1 MRKFTFLFLLTTFTI
16 SAQKIS
22 GEIKDTDKYSKTVIK
37 MNETY
42 ANNDHSVWDEML
54 SDDAKVYLNNTVVD
68 GKTVKEAFKGHH
80 SIFNDIKIIE
90 AYAHTNYFKSGDVW
104 TNNWFIWMGTG
115 NKTGIRFSNRAHFD
129 MKWDNGKIIEMLC
142 YFDNTALNM
151 EITAQ

>member
-1 MRKFTFLFLLTTFTI
+1 MTTFTI

-142 YFDNTALNM
+142 CFDNTALNM

>member
-1 MRKFTFLFLLTTFTI
+1 MRKFTFLFLLITFTI

>member
-22 GEIKDTDKYSKTVIK
+22 GEIKDTDIYSKTVIK

>member
-1 MRKFTFLFLLTTFTI
+1 MTTFTI

-37 MNETY
+37 INETY

-68 GKTVKEAFKGHH
+68 GKTVKEAFEGHH

>member
-1 MRKFTFLFLLTTFTI
+1 MTTFTI

-104 TNNWFIWMGTG
+104 TNNWFTWMGTG

>member
-1 MRKFTFLFLLTTFTI
+1 MTTFTI

-22 GEIKDTDKYSKTVIK
+22 GKIKDTDKYSKTVIN

>member
-1 MRKFTFLFLLTTFTI
+1 MRKFTLLFLLTTFTI

>member
-1 MRKFTFLFLLTTFTI
+1 MRKFTFLFLLITFTI

-68 GKTVKEAFKGHH
+68 GKTLKEAFKGHH

-151 EITAQ
+151 EITA

>member
-1 MRKFTFLFLLTTFTI
+1 MRKFTLLFLLTTFTI

-129 MKWDNGKIIEMLC
+129 MK
-142 YFDNTALNM
+142 
-151 EITAQ
+151 

>member
-1 MRKFTFLFLLTTFTI
+1 
-16 SAQKIS
+16 
-22 GEIKDTDKYSKTVIK
+22 

>member
-1 MRKFTFLFLLTTFTI
+1 MRKFTFLFLFTTFTI

>member
-1 MRKFTFLFLLTTFTI
+1 MTTFTI

-80 SIFNDIKIIE
+80 PIFNDIKIIE

>member
-1 MRKFTFLFLLTTFTI
+1 LTTFTI

-142 YFDNTALNM
+142 CFDNTALNM

>member
-16 SAQKIS
+16 SAQKTS

-142 YFDNTALNM
+142 CFDNTALNM

>member
-1 MRKFTFLFLLTTFTI
+1 MRKFTLLFLLTTFTI

-68 GKTVKEAFKGHH
+68 RKTVKEAFKGHH

-104 TNNWFIWMGTG
+104 TNNWFTWMGTG

>member
-104 TNNWFIWMGTG
+104 TNN
-115 NKTGIRFSNRAHFD
+115 
-129 MKWDNGKIIEMLC
+129 
-142 YFDNTALNM
+142 
-151 EITAQ
+151 

>member
-1 MRKFTFLFLLTTFTI
+1 MTTFTI

-90 AYAHTNYFKSGDVW
+90 AYAHTNDFKSGDVW

>member
-37 MNETY
+37 INETY

-142 YFDNTALNM
+142 CFDNTALNM

>member
-142 YFDNTALNM
+142 CFDNTALNM

>member
-1 MRKFTFLFLLTTFTI
+1 MTTFTI

-37 MNETY
+37 INETY

-142 YFDNTALNM
+142 CFDNTALNM

>member
-1 MRKFTFLFLLTTFTI
+1 MTTFTI

-37 MNETY
+37 INETY

>member
-1 MRKFTFLFLLTTFTI
+1 MTTFTI